1 MSSRSQD
8 SAKLDKLAVQYQ
20 EMASL
25 LLRLTEFLTEA
36 ESRLSE
42 LTSQVSDLEEEVD
55 RINRG

>member
-1 MSSRSQD
+1 MSSRAQD
-8 SAKLDKLAVQYQ
+8 AAKLAKLAVQYQ

-42 LTSQVSDLEEEVD
+42 LTSQVQDLEEEVD
-55 RINRG
+55 RLNRG